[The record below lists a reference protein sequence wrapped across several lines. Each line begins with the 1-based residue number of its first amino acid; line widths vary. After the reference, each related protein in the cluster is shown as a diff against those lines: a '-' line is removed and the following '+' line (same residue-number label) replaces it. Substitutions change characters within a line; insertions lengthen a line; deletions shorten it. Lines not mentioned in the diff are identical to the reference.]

1 MGARGMRWRP
11 HESVPAGGR
20 DASEENHRRRY
31 QPRPSRQA
39 RIRGLATRRRADAV
53 KLHPIDR
60 DRLGDVLD
68 SLRAHRLEAERQ
80 LFLNL
85 VRHLAGNAKGPRL
98 SKLLESRGDVDALAV
113 PVRPLDN
120 HLTQIDP
127 DAHID
132 AVILREAGV
141 PLRHPALDLDG
152 AFDRVDNAPKL
163 GEKAVAHEFED

>member
-1 MGARGMRWRP
+1 M
-11 HESVPAGGR
+11 HEAIPAGGR
-20 DASEENHRRRY
+20 EAGEENHRRRY

-53 KLHPIDR
+53 KFHPIDR

-85 VRHLAGNAKGPRL
+85 VRHLAGNANGPRIGE
-98 SKLLESRGDVDALAV
+98 LLKASRNIDALAV

-120 HLTQIDP
+120 HL
-127 DAHID
+127 AEID
-132 AVILREAGV
+132 ANANIDTVILREAGV

-152 AFDRVDNAPKL
+152 AFDRVDHAPKL
-163 GEKAVAHEFED
+163 GEKAVAHKLED